1 MTGVEATVI
10 VPTSIDRGPLL
21 QYSVGSVLAQTVR
34 ALEVFIIGDGVQDLT
49 REAAHALARQDSR
62 VRFFDHPK
70 GSRRGETYRH
80 QALQEARGAIVCYLC
95 DRDLWLPDHLATM
108 RELLTN
114 ADFGTT
120 LPLDVRVDG
129 TIRTPMS
136 SHLDLGRVDDR
147 QHVLRERLGFQ
158 LSVVGHTLD
167 MYRRLPYG
175 WRITPEGLFTDAY
188 MWWQFLEDPICRA
201 RSNFYPTVLYFARGG
216 HPGLSTGERLR
227 ELALWS
233 SRMQEQQP
241 LVPCLRDAYGEAVKQ
256 KGHLDRRL
264 RLPLLVRSF
273 TPAELFRLAMRKVS
287 SRGGRRPIP

>member
-1 MTGVEATVI
+1 MSGVEATVI

-108 RELLTN
+108 RQLLTT

-120 LPLDVRVDG
+120 LPLDIRVDG

-167 MYRRLPYG
+167 IVPVGFRTAGGSLP
-175 WRITPEGLFTDAY
+175 
-188 MWWQFLEDPICRA
+188 
-201 RSNFYPTVLYFARGG
+201 RG
-216 HPGLSTGERLR
+216 
-227 ELALWS
+227 S
-233 SRMQEQQP
+233 SRTPTCGGNFWKIQHAGLDP
-241 LVPCLRDAYGEAVKQ
+241 TSIPPCSI
-256 KGHLDRRL
+256 
-264 RLPLLVRSF
+264 LPGGDIRG
-273 TPAELFRLAMRKVS
+273 
-287 SRGGRRPIP
+287 SRPESD